1 MGDGKD
7 VDKYETITHDL
18 ADAFIESFRAIT
30 EIVHGNAVSHGFW
43 SMDRN
48 FGEAIALIHSEAS
61 EALEAHRSGNPKDDK
76 VPEFSEVEIELADII
91 IRIMD
96 LAAGYGYNIA
106 PALLHKTLYNIGRE
120 YKHGKEY

>member
-1 MGDGKD
+1 M
-7 VDKYETITHDL
+7 DKYETITHDL
-18 ADAFIESFRAIT
+18 ADAFIESFRAVA

-48 FGEAIALIHSEAS
+48 FGEAIALIHSEVS
-61 EALEAHRSGNPKDDK
+61 EALEAHRSGNLKDDK
-76 VPEFSEVEIELADII
+76 VPEFSGVEIELADVI

-96 LAAGYGYNIA
+96 LAAGSDYNIA
-106 PALLHKTLYNIGRE
+106 PALLYKTMYNIGRE